1 MCGGPL
7 RAVLAEGGIDGP
19 DSREVV
25 IERSARL
32 HLSPWSGSAGGP
44 DSPAAARRV
53 AEIPPPALPGRA
65 DGRAADSP
73 LSPTPPPLPPP
84 RAPGADAVL
93 PVDVQAYKNRNQHLS
108 IRGILE

>member
-1 MCGGPL
+1 MEGPY
-7 RAVLAEGGIDGP
+7 VLCSPKGGIDGP

-53 AEIPPPALPGRA
+53 ADIPPPALPGRA
-65 DGRAADSP
+65 DDRAAASP
-73 LSPTPPPLPPP
+73 LSPTPPPYPSPPLLL
-84 RAPGADAVL
+84 GEDAVL
-93 PVDVQAYKNRNQHLS
+93 DVHAY
-108 IRGILE
+108 

>member
-1 MCGGPL
+1 MCGGPGPY
-7 RAVLAEGGIDGP
+7 VLCSPKEGIDGP

-53 AEIPPPALPGRA
+53 ADIPPPALPG
-65 DGRAADSP
+65 GLSSLPYPTFSSTPFPAA
-73 LSPTPPPLPPP
+73 
-84 RAPGADAVL
+84 R
-93 PVDVQAYKNRNQHLS
+93 
-108 IRGILE
+108 

>member
-1 MCGGPL
+1 MEGPY
-7 RAVLAEGGIDGP
+7 VLCSPKGGIDGP

-44 DSPAAARRV
+44 DSPPAARRV
-53 AEIPPPALPGRA
+53 ADIPPPALPGRA

-73 LSPTPPPLPPP
+73 LSPTPAPL
-84 RAPGADAVL
+84 GVSQMFSSYMCKL
-93 PVDVQAYKNRNQHLS
+93 
-108 IRGILE
+108 